1 MKNKNLRNLVLC
13 CLMLFSLSSYIYLNS
28 TVASEQTTA
37 KTSIELEETNQ
48 NAKQEVMLPDVKV
61 IKAIIEKGKHLL
73 PAS

>member
-1 MKNKNLRNLVLC
+1 MKNKYLRNFVLGS
-13 CLMLFSLSSYIYLNS
+13 LMLCSLFSYVYLNS
-28 TVASEQTTA
+28 AVVPDQSVVKNSVKIED
-37 KTSIELEETNQ
+37 TSQ